1 MVAGPLYD
9 RIRGDFKPDTA
20 FVGADGI
27 PTLRMGIIEL
37 KKLDVSAV
45 Q

>member
-1 MVAGPLYD
+1 MIAGPLYD

-20 FVGADGI
+20 IIGNDGI
-27 PTLRMGIIEL
+27 PTLKMGTITL
-37 KKLDVSAV
+37 KKLEVSAV

>member
-20 FVGADGI
+20 YVGKDGI
-27 PTLRMGIIEL
+27 PTLRMGTIKL
-37 KKLDVSAV
+37 KKLNVSAV